1 MKPPPLGHNQK
12 DLSDYSS
19 NRLVNNFASTYSQHP
34 PHLPQYTSVKGE
46 DVDIRKK
53 GKLICTEKSTTHKS
67 QTLFG
72 NRLKSQP
79 AEIEQVDKPLSSL
92 ESLND

>member
-1 MKPPPLGHNQK
+1 M
-12 DLSDYSS
+12 
-19 NRLVNNFASTYSQHP
+19 
-34 PHLPQYTSVKGE
+34 KGE

-79 AEIEQVDKPLSSL
+79 AEIEQVEKPLSSL